1 VPRASSAARP
11 KRKSTR
17 KGPELPGER
26 SVPAAVDDNIATIAE
41 LEQQWLRERKVG
53 EHLGDAVARALGT
66 LPMLVFHLV
75 WFTGW
80 FVVNLGWIPGI
91 EPFDPYPFGF
101 LTLFVSLEAIFLSL
115 FLLISQNR
123 LQHQADKRMHLDM
136 QINLLAEAE
145 VTQVLK
151 LLQRIGHK
159 LGVDGMNE
167 ADLQDFARPTDV
179 RKVVEAVENTLPE
192 SAPSEGERQPSPR
205 R

>member
-1 VPRASSAARP
+1 VPRARSAVRP
-11 KRKSTR
+11 KRKSTGQ
-17 KGPELPGER
+17 GPKRPDEPG
-26 SVPAAVDDNIATIAE
+26 VPTAVGENIATIAE

-53 EHLGDAVARALGT
+53 EHLGDVVARALGT

-80 FVVNLGWIPGI
+80 FVVNLGWIPGL
-91 EPFDPYPFGF
+91 EPFDPFPFGF

-145 VTQVLK
+145 VTTVLK
-151 LLQRIGHK
+151 LLRRIGHK
-159 LGVDGMNE
+159 LGVDGLDE
-167 ADLQDFARPTDV
+167 ADVQDLARPTDV
-179 RKVVEAVENTLPE
+179 RKVVEAVEKTLPE
-192 SAPSEGERQPSPR
+192 SVPAEGHR
-205 R
+205 RDR

>member
-1 VPRASSAARP
+1 MPRASSASRP

-17 KGPELPGER
+17 KGPERPGEPN
-26 SVPAAVDDNIATIAE
+26 VPAAVDDNIATIAA
-41 LEQQWLRERKVG
+41 LEQQWLQERKVG
-53 EHLGDAVARALGT
+53 EHMGDAIAHTLGT
-66 LPMLVFHLV
+66 LPMLVFHVV
-75 WFTGW
+75 WFSAW
-80 FVVNLGWIPGI
+80 FVVNLGWIPGLA
-91 EPFDPYPFGF
+91 PFDPFPFGL
-101 LTLFVSLEAIFLSL
+101 LTVFVSLEAIFLSL

-123 LQHQADKRMHLDM
+123 LQRQADKRMHLDM

-145 VTQVLK
+145 ITQVLR

-167 ADLQDFARPTDV
+167 ANLQELARPTDV

-192 SAPSEGERQPSPR
+192 SKPTEGQPSSR